1 MTSAAPE
8 PPPKEAGKPLSL
20 LIVEDFAED
29 AELLVHELQ
38 RSGFDVTFERVQTA
52 AAFEEALARREWQVV
67 ISDYDLPTFSG
78 PAALRILQA
87 TGLDVPFI
95 MISGTIGE
103 EIAVSSLKAG
113 ANDFLVKGRLARL
126 VPAIERERR
135 EVDVR
140 RERARAQKSLKRSE
154 ARYRS
159 LIDGAVLGIYQAT
172 AQGEF
177 VTVNPA
183 LVAMLGYESPA
194 ELLRVGWADLH
205 DDPEVA
211 LAVIPRAAE
220 QGYLAG
226 EEVIWRRKNGEP
238 IRVRLSGR
246 LIEDADGG
254 RTLSEVF
261 VEDVTEP
268 HRLQEQLRQAQKME
282 AVGQLAGGVAHDFN
296 NMLTAILGYSELLT
310 EQIGPDKPMGR
321 DLLEIRAAAER
332 ASTLTRQLLAFS
344 RKQVFSIQAVDLT
357 EVVRTVEPLL
367 RRLLG
372 ERISVTTALTERLV
386 PVMADT
392 AQLEHLLVNLSV
404 NARDAMPEGGSLI
417 FTTAN
422 AALDATFAR
431 DHPGAFIGPCAVVSV
446 ADSGSGMTAEVQ
458 ARIFEPFFTTKEIGR
473 GTGLGLAAVYGT
485 VKQLGGYIEVE
496 SHVGRGTRFSLYLP
510 EATEAAR
517 PSTVAASVS
526 NHAGHETVLLVED
539 EEAVRT
545 FVKVTLH
552 RFGYRVLD
560 ADSAE
565 GALMLLQ
572 GYDGP
577 VHLLLTDLVL
587 RGIDGTQ
594 LATQVTRARPEA
606 RVLFMSGYARGVG
619 PIAGGLEPGTN
630 LLEKPFSA
638 HTLLTRT
645 RQLLDAHI
653 DQSVA

>member
-1 MTSAAPE
+1 MLPATN
-8 PPPKEAGKPLSL
+8 PPATPKRKALSL
-20 LIVEDFAED
+20 LIVEDLAED
-29 AELLVHELQ
+29 AELIVEELT
-38 RSGFDVTFERVQTA
+38 RGGYDISFERVQTA
-52 AAFEEALARREWQVV
+52 AVFKEALARREWDLV
-67 ISDYDLPTFSG
+67 ISDYDLPAFSG
-78 PAALRILQA
+78 PSALALLQA
-87 TGLDVPFI
+87 SGLDVPFI

-103 EIAVSSLKAG
+103 EIAVSALKAG
-113 ANDFLVKGRLARL
+113 AHDFLVKGRLARL

-135 EVDVR
+135 DVEVR
-140 RERARAQKSLKRSE
+140 RERARAEDRLRRSE

-183 LVAMLGYESPA
+183 LVAMLGYDSPDD
-194 ELLRVGWADLH
+194 LLRIGWADLH
-205 DDPEVA
+205 ADPDEA
-211 LAVIPRAAE
+211 RAVIPRSYE
-220 QGYLAG
+220 QGEFAG
-226 EEVIWRRKNGEP
+226 EEVIWRRKSGES

-246 LIEDADGG
+246 LIEEAHSG
-254 RTLSEVF
+254 RLLSEVF
-261 VEDVTEP
+261 VEDVTAP

-282 AVGQLAGGVAHDFN
+282 AVGRLAGGVAHDFN
-296 NMLTAILGYSELLT
+296 NMLTAILGYSELLS
-310 EQIGPDKPMGR
+310 EQIGPDKPIGR
-321 DLLEIRAAAER
+321 DLREIRAAAER
-332 ASTLTRQLLAFS
+332 AATLTRQLLAFS
-344 RKQVFSIQAVDLT
+344 RKQMFTIQAVDLT
-357 EVVRTVEPLL
+357 NVVQTIEPML

-372 ERISVTTALTERLV
+372 ERIVVTTALAGDLV

-404 NARDAMPEGGSLI
+404 NARDAMPEGGALT

-422 AALDATFAR
+422 TVLDTRFAR
-431 DHPGAFIGPCAVVSV
+431 DHPGAFIGPCAMVRVT
-446 ADSGSGMTAEVQ
+446 DNGSGMPPEVQ

-485 VKQLGGYIEVE
+485 VKQLGGYIEVD
-496 SHVGRGTRFSLYLP
+496 SHVGRGTSFSLYLP
-510 EATEAAR
+510 KAAEAAQ
-517 PSTVAASVS
+517 PSALVPSVS
-526 NHAGHETVLLVED
+526 NHSGHETVLLVED
-539 EEAVRT
+539 EDAVRT
-545 FVKVTLH
+545 FVKVTLN

-565 GALMLLQ
+565 EALTLLQ

-594 LATQVTRARPEA
+594 LAAQVTRERPEA

-619 PIAGGLEPGTN
+619 PIPGGLDPGTN

-638 HTLLTRT
+638 HTLLTKT
-645 RQLLDAHI
+645 RQLLGVQS